1 MAMVGEILGTPSAG
15 KPSPRTEPRLVSDA
29 ANPAAANRQEVQ
41 DSLAPPA
48 KKLAS
53 QRDTVVSVA
62 ARIVAQP
69 LPCSDPDVWGVLTA
83 ISNHARKRTQGM
95 NMLLSANEHSIGR
108 TVEDTRFQIESNA
121 VSQRHCKIFRRRVF
135 DDSDEVRPGSNDSVY
150 LIDTST
156 NGTYVNWERLK
167 RGSSKVE
174 AKLHHG
180 DIISFVGPPH
190 YEQAFVFVYREV
202 SKSIP
207 PTDGAILK
215 RKAEEYASECKRSK
229 GIGIGASEGPI
240 SLDDFR
246 SLQRSNTELRK
257 QLEDQVLKIEALRN
271 ENRAAVELHDS
282 EKKGLKELISKSYL
296 DQVKELKELMESK
309 RKEVAEAHKLSA
321 EQKHAIEDLNER
333 LAASSQSC
341 ADAND
346 IIKSQKTSIAEL
358 ESQLD
363 EERDQ
368 RREER
373 EKAAVDMRMA
383 VQRVQ
388 SEAEEE
394 LKRASEASVR
404 RERELEEVIIK
415 LQESERER
423 SSLVE
428 GLRSKLEEAREKVVT
443 SDNKVRQL
451 EAQIAEEQKVSS
463 SKQQRVDELEIE
475 LKSMRHELES
485 EKQAARE
492 EAWAKVSVLE
502 LEINA
507 AMRDLD
513 YERRRFKGA
522 RERIMLREN
531 QLRAFYSTT
540 EEISVLFSKQQEQ
553 LKHMQR
559 TLEDQENYDEA
570 SLDAHAN
577 PSVGNMHRPL
587 DGSTL
592 PEGYRTGRVIR
603 GDSAPSAQRDQVH
616 TSSDEASV
624 TEKHDCS
631 RTFDMNTQEAEYP
644 LDGLGAASDIA
655 GDVGG
660 TEFVPESD
668 SPDIGGDSNIDLNRC
683 LDGDT
688 MQLDDDTNLQDTEQ
702 QVQHRYEGIEHNSQ
716 LDNGAGAMDVIEN
729 TEPVDTLREEDHLA
743 SEVEGNPA
751 CGTTSPINEEN
762 ESPERINDDE
772 DDNGERADSP
782 PHESNAA
789 VAVSQSAPPST
800 GPTTRRD
807 QADDRRALC
816 EMVGIIAP
824 DLKDQFQSAIASEAQ
839 GREKKVPYS
848 DSDTEDEK
856 VDGVGSGS
864 VSSSDVDAEGDVPVD
879 SDEVMDEDD
888 DDTQEDSDE

>member
-1 MAMVGEILGTPSAG
+1 MAMVEENLGTQSAA
-15 KPSPRTEPRLVSDA
+15 KPSPSTEPRLISDA

-41 DSLAPPA
+41 GSSVPPA
-48 KKLAS
+48 KKPAS

-62 ARIVAQP
+62 ARIVEQP

-83 ISNHARKRTQGM
+83 ISNNARKRTQGI
-95 NMLLSANEHSIGR
+95 NMLLGANEHSIGR

-121 VSQRHCKIFRRRVF
+121 VSQRHCKIFQRRVV
-135 DDSDEVRPGSNDSVY
+135 DDGDEVRSGSDDGVY
-150 LIDTST
+150 LTDTST

-167 RGSSKVE
+167 RGSSKNE

-190 YEQAFVFVYREV
+190 YEQALVFVYREV

-215 RKAEEYASECKRSK
+215 RKAEEYASESKRSK

-257 QLEDQVLKIEALRN
+257 QLEDQVLTIEALRD
-271 ENRAAVELHDS
+271 ENRAAVNRHDS
-282 EKKGLKELISKSYL
+282 EKKGLKELISNSYL
-296 DQVKELKELMESK
+296 NQLKELKGLVESK
-309 RKEVAEAHKLSA
+309 QKKLAEAHKLSA
-321 EQKHAIEDLNER
+321 EQKHAVEDLNER

-358 ESQLD
+358 KSQID

-373 EKAAVDMRMA
+373 EKAAADMRMA

-388 SEAEEE
+388 SEAEDE
-394 LKRASEASVR
+394 LKRTSEAAIR

-415 LQESERER
+415 LQESEREH

-428 GLRSKLEEAREKVVT
+428 GLRSKLEETREKVVS

-451 EAQIAEEQKVSS
+451 EAQVAEEQNAYS
-463 SKQQRVDELEIE
+463 SKKQQVDELEIE
-475 LKSMRHELES
+475 LKRLRQDLES
-485 EKQAARE
+485 ERSARE

-507 AMRDLD
+507 AMRDLE

-540 EEISVLFSKQQEQ
+540 EEISVLFAKQQEQ

-570 SLDAHAN
+570 SLDAYAN
-577 PSVGNMHRPL
+577 PIVGNMHRPL
-587 DGSTL
+587 DGSTP
-592 PEGYRTGRVIR
+592 PEGYRTGRVRR

-616 TSSDEASV
+616 TCSDEASV

-631 RTFDMNTQEAEYP
+631 RTFDTNTQEAEYP
-644 LDGLGAASDIA
+644 IDGLRAASDIA
-655 GDVGG
+655 GAVGG

-668 SPDIGGDSNIDLNRC
+668 SPDIGGESNIDLNRC
-683 LDGDT
+683 LGGDT
-688 MQLDDDTNLQDTEQ
+688 VQVDDDTNLQDTEQ
-702 QVQHRYEGIEHNSQ
+702 QVQHRYEGTEHNSQ
-716 LDNGAGAMDVIEN
+716 LDNYAGAMDVIEN

-751 CGTTSPINEEN
+751 CSTTTPINEEN
-762 ESPERINDDE
+762 ESPERTNDDE

-782 PHESNAA
+782 PHESNAP
-789 VAVSQSAPPST
+789 VAESQSPPST

-824 DLKDQFQSAIASEAQ
+824 DLKDQFQSAIASEAE
-839 GREKKVPYS
+839 GREPKVPYS

-888 DDTQEDSDE
+888 DDTQEDSAE